1 MAGSS
6 RQNFSPGWRSRF
18 TTLCGLRIS
27 FFPRSLVTNGTQRPP
42 RGRLR
47 MRFVAYQTS
56 NASSSTAAA
65 DTTRRQAPHSAAI
78 FARSQRALGGLG
90 PARARAPAPGSRGYE
105 GGVGDFDCQRP
116 GFLHRPCGSAALHW
130 PPSVAPALVS
140 AAQGSRCAQRPAPG
154 TRFDSSPAP
163 PGPPAAPGWLP
174 FLCALRLRSSLLLD
188 VLQAP
193 PKQANKSIKAGR
205 ALNRLG
211 LGSLE
216 KIGGC

>member
-1 MAGSS
+1 M
-6 RQNFSPGWRSRF
+6 R
-18 TTLCGLRIS
+18 
-27 FFPRSLVTNGTQRPP
+27 LV
-42 RGRLR
+42 
-47 MRFVAYQTS
+47 VYQAPI
-56 NASSSTAAA
+56 ASSSTAAA
-65 DTTRRQAPHSAAI
+65 ATTRRQAPHSAAI

-90 PARARAPAPGSRGYE
+90 PARARALAPGSRGYE

-163 PGPPAAPGWLP
+163 PGSPAAPGWLP
-174 FLCALRLRSSLLLD
+174 FLCALRLRGRLLLV